1 MRVFAWII
9 PILDLL
15 GNTFYWL
22 NIFSSSPK
30 FHATYFVR
38 SLLLCVNSSIDYLL
52 SIYLHSSFPHAFHHW
67 HMVLFIF
74 FVANKMLNE
83 QKKMRWKSWWLYNIF
98 IKRRT
103 KGVRCKNSYITGE
116 WLSQLTTTHMHTH
129 TYNDIHKRPFVQIRN
144 AEQLKFLFCLTFA
157 MIRFNQM
164 SAHRVYLLARW
175 LVRSFVH
182 SLFSWNHLTLVD
194 RTFIMNNFIFLP
206 FCSYMSNVYTSPHI
220 ILWLF
225 ISVVQQRIPIISACN
240 FQLFSLH
247 PSHSNPH
254 THTHSKWQNEQIQF
268 NNVVNM
274 KINSKW
280 ARSSKM
286 LLENP
291 FE

>member
-129 TYNDIHKRPFVQIRN
+129 TDNDIHKRPFVQIRN

-157 MIRFNQM
+157 MITFNQM

-175 LVRSFVH
+175 LVRSLA
-182 SLFSWNHLTLVD
+182 LFMKSFD
-194 RTFIMNNFIFLP
+194 SGR
-206 FCSYMSNVYTSPHI
+206 PHI
-220 ILWLF
+220 YNEQFYLFAILF
-225 ISVVQQRIPIISACN
+225 IHVKRLYVATHYIAAFHFGRPTT
-240 FQLFSLH
+240 
-247 PSHSNPH
+247 HSNY
-254 THTHSKWQNEQIQF
+254 F
-268 NNVVNM
+268 RV
-274 KINSKW
+274 
-280 ARSSKM
+280 
-286 LLENP
+286 
-291 FE
+291 

>member
-38 SLLLCVNSSIDYLL
+38 SLLLCVNSSIDSLL

-129 TYNDIHKRPFVQIRN
+129 RQRHSQAAVCSNTQRWTTEISVLFDICNDKIQPNERAPR
-144 AEQLKFLFCLTFA
+144 
-157 MIRFNQM
+157 
-164 SAHRVYLLARW
+164 LLAGS
-175 LVRSFVH
+175 VARSFVR
-182 SLFSWNHLTLVD
+182 SLALFTKSFD
-194 RTFIMNNFIFLP
+194 SGR
-206 FCSYMSNVYTSPHI
+206 PHI
-220 ILWLF
+220 YNEQFYLFAILF
-225 ISVVQQRIPIISACN
+225 IHVKRLYVATHYIVAFHFGRPTT
-240 FQLFSLH
+240 
-247 PSHSNPH
+247 HSNY
-254 THTHSKWQNEQIQF
+254 F
-268 NNVVNM
+268 RV
-274 KINSKW
+274 
-280 ARSSKM
+280 
-286 LLENP
+286 
-291 FE
+291 